1 MALIYNGTSIP
12 QTGKVIHNSAS
23 LTKVVHNTTVVW
35 EQVLDVNVLATG
47 SYTISGKNTASYINT
62 SGMYAVGNAS
72 NARYNHAICIRVAT
86 GDHAHLY
93 LAGTMQRAWYAM
105 SRVRVGASD
114 PQLYNNL
121 YGGEGEGP
129 GDEYLEYHSG
139 WVENQRWVSNVSFSR
154 TISVPKN
161 SNIYISLQGTNT
173 TDSDDW
179 GTANPWLNQI
189 ILKP

>member
-1 MALIYNGTSIP
+1 MALNFNSTNIPSTGTVNQNGAALSVFQINGTEVWR
-12 QTGKVIHNSAS
+12 KV
-23 LTKVVHNTTVVW
+23 T
-35 EQVLDVNVLATG
+35 DVNVLATG
-47 SYTISGKNTASYINT
+47 AYVISGKNGTSYVNSSEMKAASD
-62 SGMYAVGNAS
+62 GS
-72 NARYNHAICIRVAT
+72 NGRYNHAICIRVAT

-139 WVENQRWVSNVSFSR
+139 WVENQRWVTNVSFSR

-173 TDSDDW
+173 TDSGDW
-179 GTANPWLNQI
+179 GTAMPWLNQI